1 MAVAG
6 KDKNII
12 DKIVIVS
19 NLKLGGPSTKIANG
33 IIIKLALVS
42 MPVAAIIGLTP
53 LSLDRAQMA
62 ATAYE
67 KHANI
72 RDNWAS
78 ERKLKLANVSKPITM
93 HTPMNAKN
101 NPIS

>member
-12 DKIVIVS
+12 AKIVIVS

-33 IIIKLALVS
+33 IIIKLELVS

-53 LSLDRAQMA
+53 VSLDRAQMA
-62 ATAYE
+62 ATVYE

-72 RDNWAS
+72 R
-78 ERKLKLANVSKPITM
+78 AN
-93 HTPMNAKN
+93 
-101 NPIS
+101 